1 VCTEGSGKVRKF
13 NQRPL
18 ISPVFHSSAP
28 SASSAVRA
36 CLSYLVFFLRVR
48 RGLKGYS
55 TLREGIGGSFL
66 LLFLF
71 VAVTAQ
77 AAPYPEPV
85 HGDFVLRNFRFASG
99 EALPELKL
107 HYFTLGTPARNADG
121 RITNAVLLLH
131 GTNGRGTGFLT
142 DSFAGELFSS
152 GQPLDAGRWF
162 IIVPDSIGHGKS
174 SKPSDG
180 LRARFPRYVY
190 ADMVEAQYRLVTEG
204 LGVDHLR
211 LIVGTSMGGMH
222 AWMWAEKYPQFMDAT
237 LPLACLPV
245 QIAGRNRM
253 ERRLIID
260 AIRNDPEWKGGD
272 YDTQPQGLVTAIRMI
287 VISAF
292 GTRQLY
298 LEAPTLNSTDYLL
311 DKLVQQRM
319 RNSDANDLLY
329 AWDASRD
336 YDPAPGLEDIRAPV
350 TAVNFEDD
358 ERNPVALGVME
369 REIKRVVQGR
379 YVLVPASDRTRGH
392 ASVND
397 ATLWKDH
404 LEELLARSAR

>member
-1 VCTEGSGKVRKF
+1 M
-13 NQRPL
+13 
-18 ISPVFHSSAP
+18 
-28 SASSAVRA
+28 
-36 CLSYLVFFLRVR
+36 FFLRV
-48 RGLKGYS
+48 
-55 TLREGIGGSFL
+55 LRDSFL
-66 LLFLF
+66 ALFLSYA
-71 VAVTAQ
+71 VAAQ

-85 HGDFVLRNFRFASG
+85 HGDFVLRDFRFASG
-99 EALPELKL
+99 EALSELKL

-131 GTNGRGTGFLT
+131 GTNGRGAGFLT
-142 DSFAGELFSS
+142 DSFAGELFGS

-180 LRARFPRYVY
+180 LRARFPHYVY
-190 ADMVEAQYRLVTEG
+190 ADMVEAQYRLTTEG

-211 LIVGTSMGGMH
+211 LILGVSMGGMH
-222 AWMWAEKYPQFMDAT
+222 AWVWAEKYPRFMDAA

-260 AIRNDPEWKGGD
+260 AIRNDPQWKDGN
-272 YDTQPQGLVTAIRMI
+272 YEQQPQGLVTALRMV
-287 VISAF
+287 VISAAS
-292 GTRQLY
+292 TRQLY

-319 RNSDANDLLY
+319 RNSDANDVLY

-336 YDPAPGLEDIRAPV
+336 YDPAPGLEGILAPV

-358 ERNPVALGVME
+358 ERNPVELGVME
-369 REIKRVVQGR
+369 REIGRVARGK

-397 ATLWKDH
+397 ARIWKDR
-404 LEELLARSAR
+404 LEELLVQTAR

>member
-1 VCTEGSGKVRKF
+1 MRG
-13 NQRPL
+13 
-18 ISPVFHSSAP
+18 FHFTP
-28 SASSAVRA
+28 MKMPG
-36 CLSYLVFFLRVR
+36 R
-48 RGLKGYS
+48 RSDGL
-55 TLREGIGGSFL
+55 L
-66 LLFLF
+66 
-71 VAVTAQ
+71 AVTLALL
-77 AAPYPEPV
+77 ASLLIADSARASDYFKPV
-85 HGDFVLRNFRFASG
+85 HGDFVVRNFSFATG
-99 EALPELKL
+99 ESLPELKL

-131 GTNGRGTGFLT
+131 GTGGRGTGFLT
-142 DSFAGELFSS
+142 DSFAGELFGG
-152 GQPLDAGRWF
+152 GQPLDASRWF

-180 LRARFPRYVY
+180 LRAKFPRYVY
-190 ADMVEAQYRLVTEG
+190 ADMIEAQYRLVTEG

-211 LIVGTSMGGMH
+211 LIVGASMGGMH
-222 AWMWAEKYPQFMDAT
+222 AWMWAEKYPLFMDAT
-237 LPLACLPV
+237 LPLVCLPV
-245 QIAGRNRM
+245 QVAGRNRM

-260 AIRNDPEWKGGD
+260 AIRNDPEWNGGD

-287 VISAF
+287 VISALS
-292 GTRQLY
+292 TRQLY
-298 LEAPTLNSTDYLL
+298 REAPTLNSTDYLM

-336 YDPAPGLEDIRAPV
+336 YDPAPGLEGIRAAV

-358 ERNPVALGVME
+358 ERNPPALGIME
-369 REIKRVVQGR
+369 REIKRVALGR

-397 ATLWKDH
+397 ATLWKDY

>member
-1 VCTEGSGKVRKF
+1 MLF
-13 NQRPL
+13 L
-18 ISPVFHSSAP
+18 
-28 SASSAVRA
+28 RA
-36 CLSYLVFFLRVR
+36 LRDSFFPFFL
-48 RGLKGYS
+48 
-55 TLREGIGGSFL
+55 FC
-66 LLFLF
+66 
-71 VAVTAQ
+71 AVTAQ

-85 HGDFVLRNFRFASG
+85 HGDFILRDFRFASG
-99 EALPELKL
+99 EALPELRL
-107 HYFTLGTPARNADG
+107 HYFTLGTPARNVDG

-131 GTNGRGTGFLT
+131 GTNGRGAGFLT
-142 DSFAGELFSS
+142 DSFAGELFSGS
-152 GQPLDAGRWF
+152 QPLDAGHWF

-190 ADMVEAQYRLVTEG
+190 ADMIEAQYRLVTEG

-211 LIVGTSMGGMH
+211 LIVGASMGGMH
-222 AWMWAEKYPQFMDAT
+222 AWMWAEKYPQFMDAV
-237 LPLACLPV
+237 LPLVCLPA

-260 AIRNDPEWKGGD
+260 AIRNDPQWKDGN
-272 YDTQPQGLVTAIRMI
+272 YEQQPQGLVTALRMI
-287 VISAF
+287 VISA
-292 GTRQLY
+292 GSTRQLY
-298 LEAPTLNSTDYLL
+298 REAPTLNSTDYLL

-319 RNSDANDLLY
+319 QNSDANDLLY

-336 YDPAPGLEDIRAPV
+336 YDPAPGLEGIRASV

-358 ERNPVALGVME
+358 ERNPVELGVME
-369 REIKRVVQGR
+369 REIRRIAGAR

-397 ATLWKDH
+397 ATLWKDY
-404 LEELLARSAR
+404 LVELLARSAR